1 MRSIKYIIL
10 LIFLA
15 ACSGEDDPFDDSDQ
29 EQKLADLVAQ
39 NEVEIDNVI
48 ACASG
53 SENINEIIAYLYPRP
68 GATDIR
74 YFETQSVEV
83 DKNDY
88 TLYTQ
93 IDLPLEDIFNGF
105 LKKFVRQ
112 TDQEKWVIISFRESG
127 KLHLSNPIRLKHQTQ
142 NTILGDAITI
152 NQTVS
157 GEPLFNWSPVV
168 SNNDAI
174 YFQVISDMENELIS
188 GTYTFESQFQFYNL
202 DNVVLNITQGTPDPL
217 VIDDPY
223 AFTLMAVSED
233 NWVNYLALQIPF
245 IVQ

>member
-1 MRSIKYIIL
+1 M
-10 LIFLA
+10 IFLA

-29 EQKLADLVAQ
+29 VQTLADLVAQ

-53 SENINEIIAYLYPRP
+53 SENTNEIIAYLYPRP
-68 GATDIR
+68 GTTDIR
-74 YFETQSVEV
+74 YFETQDIAL

-93 IDLPLEDIFNGF
+93 INLPLEDFFNGF

-112 TDQEKWVIISFRESG
+112 TEQEKWVIISFREG
-127 KLHLSNPIRLKHQTQ
+127 GILHLSNPIRLKHKTQ
-142 NTILGDAITI
+142 NTILGDEVTI

-157 GEPLFNWSPVV
+157 GAPFFNWSPVV

-174 YFQVISDMENELIS
+174 YFQVVSDMENELIS

-202 DNVVLNITQGTPDPL
+202 DNVVLNITQDTPDPL
-217 VIDDPY
+217 VIDDLY

-233 NWVNYLALQIPF
+233 NWVNYLALELPF
-245 IVQ
+245 IAQ